1 MKAYYDEKPS
11 VLQEVGNGSVL
22 YRFNIQEVT
31 TEQTATAQAEDG
43 TDTQSEEQAEAETKT
58 QFACEEVTVWKPV
71 TSNKITKAA
80 ITSKWDANQEQ
91 KLVNEYNAANLGLY
105 GSKTSAEAK
114 ARIQAYTDYLTERAT
129 LKEQVDA
136 DCAELGID

>member
-43 TDTQSEEQAEAETKT
+43 TDTQSKEQTETKT

-71 TSNKITKAA
+71 TSNKITEAV

-129 LKEQVDA
+129 LKTQVDA